1 MPLSKTE
8 KGQNAFKTRSADL
21 SSRQRSAFILCDGKR
36 SMADVLTATGGL
48 GVTQE
53 DLEHMLREGML
64 VFVGEEAVLP
74 AGVLAGNG
82 FDAAPMQTQ
91 PLTVSTSQERYQNAY
106 PVATRL
112 TAALGLRGFRLNLAV
127 EAAGSYEALLE
138 LAPKIREAVGEEK
151 FRPLGL
157 ALST

>member
-8 KGQNAFKTRSADL
+8 KGQNAFKTRSSEL
-21 SSRQRSAFILCDGKR
+21 SSRQRSAFIMCDGKR
-36 SMADVLTATGGL
+36 SMADVLSATGGL
-48 GVTQE
+48 GVIQE

-64 VFVGEEAVLP
+64 VFVGEEA
-74 AGVLAGNG
+74 LAL
-82 FDAAPMQTQ
+82 AAAQPVKALDSAPQQTQ

-106 PVATRL
+106 PVATKL

-151 FRPLGL
+151 FIPLGL
-157 ALST
+157 ALSA